1 LNNGIDRQI
10 DELVGALT
18 DPLIMS
24 PGGWADTLPE
34 WIKTEITLERLVQ
47 NMKTLKGEKMTAT
60 DAEACAYLYT
70 RSLEAPMSSDWTQI
84 YLYIAG
90 KVVAQGKNT
99 QIPDDIKVDSL
110 NADQMRDLQ
119 ELKDWIYGRRLKARK
134 ERQKTERAQ
143 ARAEAEAKAPVQLGL
158 GV

>member
-1 LNNGIDRQI
+1 MNNGIDKHI
-10 DELVGALT
+10 DEIVGALR
-18 DPLIMS
+18 DPIIVF

-34 WIKTEITLERLVQ
+34 WIKTEITLERLAQ
-47 NMKTLKGEKMTAT
+47 NMKALKGEKMTAT

-70 RSLEAPMSSDWTQI
+70 ASLTAPMDHDWTQI

-90 KVVAQGKNT
+90 KVVARGKDA

-110 NADQMRDLQ
+110 RDDQMRDLQ
-119 ELKDWIYGRRLKARK
+119 ELKDWIYQGRLKG
-134 ERQKTERAQ
+134 RQEKRRAEKAK